1 MKKFNGLLLAL
12 SVLLLC
18 SPVFAKDKAK
28 VKFGFVGFKS
38 VASGDGNS
46 VAAVEQADRINIT
59 LGGAK
64 GTVSGTLTVI
74 LPTNAVELLE
84 KGTKLDI
91 TSTANEDVNQ
101 AVIVFQGQ
109 KTKINGL
116 NTKTT
121 GITST
126 DDTSATGTLTV
137 VNYDSD
143 TRELKFKLKAK
154 ASPWAKSTSNGNK
167 DVSKAVPVRANVVV
181 TLPELI

>member
-1 MKKFNGLLLAL
+1 MKKIFCVL
-12 SVLLLC
+12 SVLLMC
-18 SPVFAKDKAK
+18 SAVFAKDKAK
-28 VKFGFVGFKS
+28 VKFGFVAYRS
-38 VASGDGNS
+38 VSNSEGGNS
-46 VAAVEQADRINIT
+46 VAAVQLADRINIT